1 MGRDY
6 RESEGPTTSPG
17 EMSFQILYEIVDDKV
32 LESSETFTVR
42 LLYFEEE
49 RDRAIV
55 NITDNDQGIQ

>member
-6 RESEGPTTSPG
+6 RESENITTSPG
-17 EMSFQILYEIVDDKV
+17 EMSFQILYEIVDDEV
-32 LESSETFTVR
+32 LESIETFTVR

-55 NITDNDQGIQ
+55 TITDNDQGI